1 MDHIATTA
9 DCALLATGKPAASYE
24 EFVEAVLAQH
34 RTTHL
39 VDRVLG
45 AVAAAVPPVVAYV
58 NHGRWVVDCECG
70 DAGVVDP
77 AWPDR
82 GFFCFGC
89 YNIIHTGLPRRVTYP
104 MDGVR
109 YLVEGLLL
117 LRPDPATRNWSPA
130 ETVGDLTI
138 ENIAH
143 GLPVPRGA

>member
-9 DCALLATGKPAASYE
+9 DCITLTTRPAACYE
-24 EFVEAVLAQH
+24 EFVGAVLAQH

-39 VDRVLG
+39 IDKVLG

-77 AWPDR
+77 GQPDR

-89 YNIIHTGLPRRVTYP
+89 YNIIHTGLPRRVAYP
-104 MDGVR
+104 VDEVR
-109 YLVEGLLL
+109 GRVEALLL
-117 LRPDPATRNWSPA
+117 ARPDLGTRNWSPA
-130 ETVGDLTI
+130 ETVEDLAI